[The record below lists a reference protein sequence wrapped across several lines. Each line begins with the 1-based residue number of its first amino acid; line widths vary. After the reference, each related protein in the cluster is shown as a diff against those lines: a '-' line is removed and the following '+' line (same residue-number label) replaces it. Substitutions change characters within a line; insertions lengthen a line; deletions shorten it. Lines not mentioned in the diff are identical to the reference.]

1 MDYLVILGNRIR
13 ERRTALG
20 ISQAELAEAA
30 GYSQKGMISR
40 VEQGKVNITMDKVIK
55 IADYLKVSVPD
66 LLRDE
71 PDRIVEPPQ
80 VIMEELNDEIR
91 SELIGEMLTLLKQK
105 EREQWQRQNG
115 TENGGEYASASTVRS
130 ALSRVP
136 LLDEEDA
143 KMLSAVQEKAAAS
156 PSSALSERRGDG
168 ISKK

>member
-1 MDYLVILGNRIR
+1 MDYLIILGNRIR

-55 IADYLKVSVPD
+55 IADYLHVSVPD

-80 VIMEELNDEIR
+80 VVMEELNDEIR

-105 EREQWQRQNG
+105 EREQWQRQSG
-115 TENGGEYASASTVRS
+115 TVNGGE
-130 ALSRVP
+130 
-136 LLDEEDA
+136 
-143 KMLSAVQEKAAAS
+143 
-156 PSSALSERRGDG
+156 
-168 ISKK
+168 

>member
-1 MDYLVILGNRIR
+1 MDYLLILGNRIR

-71 PDRIVEPPQ
+71 PAKQEPRQ
-80 VIMEELNDEIR
+80 VVVEELNDDIR
-91 SELIGEMLTLLKQK
+91 SELIGEMLTLLKKK
-105 EREQWQRQNG
+105 EREQWQRQSG
-115 TENGGEYASASTVRS
+115 T
-130 ALSRVP
+130 
-136 LLDEEDA
+136 A
-143 KMLSAVQEKAAAS
+143 KD
-156 PSSALSERRGDG
+156 GD
-168 ISKK
+168 

>member
-1 MDYLVILGNRIR
+1 MDYLLILGNRIR

-71 PDRIVEPPQ
+71 PAKQEPHQ
-80 VIMEELNDEIR
+80 VVVEELNDDIR
-91 SELIGEMLTLLKQK
+91 SELIGEMLTLLKKK
-105 EREQWQRQNG
+105 EHEQWQRQSG
-115 TENGGEYASASTVRS
+115 TAKGG
-130 ALSRVP
+130 
-136 LLDEEDA
+136 D
-143 KMLSAVQEKAAAS
+143 
-156 PSSALSERRGDG
+156 
-168 ISKK
+168 

>member
-1 MDYLVILGNRIR
+1 MDYLLILGNRIR

-71 PDRIVEPPQ
+71 PAKQEPHQ
-80 VIMEELNDEIR
+80 VVIEELNDDIR
-91 SELIGEMLTLLKQK
+91 TELIGEMLTLLKQK
-105 EREQWQRQNG
+105 EREQWQRQSG
-115 TENGGEYASASTVRS
+115 TEKGGE
-130 ALSRVP
+130 
-136 LLDEEDA
+136 
-143 KMLSAVQEKAAAS
+143 
-156 PSSALSERRGDG
+156 
-168 ISKK
+168 

>member
-1 MDYLVILGNRIR
+1 MDYLLILGNRIR

-71 PDRIVEPPQ
+71 PAKQESHQ
-80 VIMEELNDEIR
+80 VVIEELNDDIR

-105 EREQWQRQNG
+105 EREQWQRQSG
-115 TENGGEYASASTVRS
+115 TAKDGE
-130 ALSRVP
+130 
-136 LLDEEDA
+136 
-143 KMLSAVQEKAAAS
+143 
-156 PSSALSERRGDG
+156 
-168 ISKK
+168 

>member
-1 MDYLVILGNRIR
+1 MDYLLILGNRIR

-71 PDRIVEPPQ
+71 PAKEEPRQ
-80 VIMEELNDEIR
+80 VVIEELNDDIR
-91 SELIGEMLTLLKQK
+91 TELIGEMLTLLKQK
-105 EREQWQRQNG
+105 EREQWQRQSG
-115 TENGGEYASASTVRS
+115 T
-130 ALSRVP
+130 
-136 LLDEEDA
+136 A
-143 KMLSAVQEKAAAS
+143 KD
-156 PSSALSERRGDG
+156 GD
-168 ISKK
+168 

>member
-1 MDYLVILGNRIR
+1 MDYLLILGNRIR

-71 PDRIVEPPQ
+71 PKKQEPHQ
-80 VIMEELNDEIR
+80 VVVEELNDDIR
-91 SELIGEMLTLLKQK
+91 SELIGEMLTLLKKK
-105 EREQWQRQNG
+105 EREQWQRQSG
-115 TENGGEYASASTVRS
+115 T
-130 ALSRVP
+130 
-136 LLDEEDA
+136 A
-143 KMLSAVQEKAAAS
+143 KD
-156 PSSALSERRGDG
+156 GD
-168 ISKK
+168 

>member
-1 MDYLVILGNRIR
+1 MDYLLILGNRIR

-71 PDRIVEPPQ
+71 PEKQEPHQ
-80 VIMEELNDEIR
+80 VVMEELNDDIR
-91 SELIGEMLTLLKQK
+91 SELIGEMLTLLKKK
-105 EREQWQRQNG
+105 EREQWQRQSG
-115 TENGGEYASASTVRS
+115 TAKGG
-130 ALSRVP
+130 
-136 LLDEEDA
+136 D
-143 KMLSAVQEKAAAS
+143 
-156 PSSALSERRGDG
+156 
-168 ISKK
+168 

>member
-1 MDYLVILGNRIR
+1 MDYLLILGNRIR

-71 PDRIVEPPQ
+71 SAKQEPHQ
-80 VIMEELNDEIR
+80 VVVEELNDDIR

-105 EREQWQRQNG
+105 EREQWQRQSG
-115 TENGGEYASASTVRS
+115 T
-130 ALSRVP
+130 
-136 LLDEEDA
+136 A
-143 KMLSAVQEKAAAS
+143 KD
-156 PSSALSERRGDG
+156 GD
-168 ISKK
+168 